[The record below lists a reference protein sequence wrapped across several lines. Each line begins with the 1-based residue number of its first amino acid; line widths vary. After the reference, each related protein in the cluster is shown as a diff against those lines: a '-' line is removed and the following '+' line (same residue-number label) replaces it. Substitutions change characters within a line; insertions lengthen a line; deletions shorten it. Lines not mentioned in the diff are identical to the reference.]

1 MFEWAYSG
9 VNASLPGNG
18 GPECASFLSLSR
30 RITETGITL
39 AFAVICILWGY
50 RNLSLIPQICS
61 CGQKN
66 DTGKRVLLVVIS
78 LMWGM
83 EIGFKFA
90 SRTVIYLFNPCHITT
105 ALQIYL
111 LAAQPSKLVTIIYR
125 LQLNFLNG
133 AVLACAFPWTET
145 RVFPFEKSIYW
156 IQHSMMVIVPYYL
169 LQLGGAYNVERYS
182 DFSWCLVAYGMN
194 LLYHFVILQ
203 AVAIPL
209 QVNLNLMLCPMELD
223 PFYGPY
229 YRIIAVAHQAIL
241 CPLTCKVFCAVSSLF
256 ATPKQCLCDP
266 SCECNLEQ
274 CCNQKR
280 LLHKD

>member
-1 MFEWAYSG
+1 MGLILFQITHLDFCNYRAMFEWAYSG

-66 DTGKRVLLVVIS
+66 DTGKRVLLVIIS

-105 ALQIYL
+105 ALQASISSSTFY
-111 LAAQPSKLVTIIYR
+111 PTPVCKHFKYSSVEERVTI
-125 LQLNFLNG
+125 FKTT
-133 AVLACAFPWTET
+133 V
-145 RVFPFEKSIYW
+145 
-156 IQHSMMVIVPYYL
+156 
-169 LQLGGAYNVERYS
+169 
-182 DFSWCLVAYGMN
+182 SWV
-194 LLYHFVILQ
+194 VILCK
-203 AVAIPL
+203 
-209 QVNLNLMLCPMELD
+209 QV
-223 PFYGPY
+223 
-229 YRIIAVAHQAIL
+229 
-241 CPLTCKVFCAVSSLF
+241 KVSL
-256 ATPKQCLCDP
+256 
-266 SCECNLEQ
+266 
-274 CCNQKR
+274 
-280 LLHKD
+280 